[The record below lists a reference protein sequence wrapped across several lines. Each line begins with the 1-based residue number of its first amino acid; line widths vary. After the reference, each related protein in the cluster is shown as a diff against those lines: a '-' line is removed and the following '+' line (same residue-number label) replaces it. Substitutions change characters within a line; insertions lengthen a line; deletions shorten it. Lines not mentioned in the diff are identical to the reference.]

1 MAKRKLGGL
10 GKGLDSLFED
20 LPITEDA
27 SPDLTRLPV
36 REIEPD
42 PDQPRKNFD
51 EDAMAALAESI
62 GENGLLQPIA
72 VRAKKTG
79 PGYVIIAGE
88 RRWRAARM
96 AGLDEVPVLIKEVTD
111 EQAAALA
118 LIENLQREDL
128 DPIEVA
134 EGCKKLIERYGLTQE
149 EAAKRLGKS
158 RSAITN
164 AMRLLNLPEYVRDQ
178 VRTGDI
184 SAGHA
189 KALLSLGSPEQ
200 MSAAADQ
207 IIAKDMSVRQ
217 AEALCRK
224 MSKPPKPAKEED
236 AFTRPV
242 LAVEVEGALKETTG
256 SEVHVD
262 YKGGIPPHP
271 LIRGGGHVRGS
282 AQGAAVAVA
291 GHVRHENC
299 HRHWE
304 GIAECQRAHGDELP
318 QGAGLPVK
326 YSRNNQKN
334 CAVASMRLMKQ

>member
-20 LPITEDA
+20 LPMTEDA

-128 DPIEVA
+128 NPIEEAKGYRALQDVYGMTQDDVA
-134 EGCKKLIERYGLTQE
+134 QSV
-149 EAAKRLGKS
+149 GKS
-158 RSAITN
+158 RPAVAN
-164 AMRLLNLPEYVRDQ
+164 ATRLLALSEPVLKLVEDG
-178 VRTGDI
+178 TL

-189 KALLSLGSPEQ
+189 RALLPLSDPEIQ
-200 MSAAADQ
+200 LAAAKTV
-207 IIAKDMSVRQ
+207 IEKGLSVRR
-217 AEALCRK
+217 AEALAAQLLKDTQEKPVKKPSGVDYLGECARHLEHVLGRK
-224 MSKPPKPAKEED
+224 VRMTQGRKTGRIELEYYGVED
-236 AFTRPV
+236 LNQLLDA
-242 LAVEVEGALKETTG
+242 LHALKA
-256 SEVHVD
+256 
-262 YKGGIPPHP
+262 K
-271 LIRGGGHVRGS
+271 
-282 AQGAAVAVA
+282 
-291 GHVRHENC
+291 
-299 HRHWE
+299 
-304 GIAECQRAHGDELP
+304 
-318 QGAGLPVK
+318 
-326 YSRNNQKN
+326 
-334 CAVASMRLMKQ
+334 

>member
-20 LPITEDA
+20 LPMTEDA

-164 AMRLLNLPEYVRDQ
+164 AMRLLKLCPPVRAMVEDG
-178 VRTGDI
+178 RL
-184 SAGHA
+184 SSGHA
-189 KALLSLGSPEQ
+189 RAILPLSPAMQE
-200 MSAAADQ
+200 SAANA
-207 IIAKDMSVRQ
+207 IIKDELSVRQ
-217 AEALCRK
+217 TEQLVKKLTA
-224 MSKPPKPAKEED
+224 PPKPEQPEPDGLSVDYAKEAAKELGSRLGRGCRIVTGRKKGRIELEYYGVED
-236 AFTRPV
+236 LNQLLDA
-242 LAVEVEGALKETTG
+242 LHALKA
-256 SEVHVD
+256 
-262 YKGGIPPHP
+262 K
-271 LIRGGGHVRGS
+271 
-282 AQGAAVAVA
+282 
-291 GHVRHENC
+291 
-299 HRHWE
+299 
-304 GIAECQRAHGDELP
+304 
-318 QGAGLPVK
+318 
-326 YSRNNQKN
+326 
-334 CAVASMRLMKQ
+334 

>member
-20 LPITEDA
+20 LPMTEDA

-178 VRTGDI
+178 VRTGGI

-189 KALLSLGSPEQ
+189 KALLSLSSPEQ

-262 YKGGIPPHP
+262 YKGGKGVLHIAFY
-271 LIRGGGHVRGS
+271 S
-282 AQGAAVAVA
+282 DAQL
-291 GHVRHENC
+291 
-299 HRHWE
+299 
-304 GIAECQRAHGDELP
+304 Q
-318 QGAGLPVK
+318 QFAGLLGQYDPEQAAEAADP
-326 YSRNNQKN
+326 SGEDE
-334 CAVASMRLMKQ
+334 A

>member
-1 MAKRKLGGL
+1 
-10 GKGLDSLFED
+10 
-20 LPITEDA
+20 
-27 SPDLTRLPV
+27 
-36 REIEPD
+36 
-42 PDQPRKNFD
+42 
-51 EDAMAALAESI
+51 
-62 GENGLLQPIA
+62 
-72 VRAKKTG
+72 
-79 PGYVIIAGE
+79 
-88 RRWRAARM
+88 M
-96 AGLDEVPVLIKEVTD
+96 AGLDEVPVLIKDVTD

-262 YKGGIPPHP
+262 YKGGKGVLHIAFY
-271 LIRGGGHVRGS
+271 S
-282 AQGAAVAVA
+282 DAQLQQFAGLLGQYDPEQAAEAVAPS
-291 GHVRHENC
+291 G
-299 HRHWE
+299 E
-304 GIAECQRAHGDELP
+304 GEA
-318 QGAGLPVK
+318 
-326 YSRNNQKN
+326 
-334 CAVASMRLMKQ
+334 

>member
-1 MAKRKLGGL
+1 MAKKGGL
-10 GKGLDSLFED
+10 GRGLDILFQDTGAGGGDEGVST
-20 LPITEDA
+20 L
-27 SPDLTRLPV
+27 RLA
-36 REIEPD
+36 EIEPD
-42 PDQPRKNFD
+42 KNQPRKAFD
-51 EDAMAALAESI
+51 DTALSELAASI
-62 GENGLLQPIA
+62 TEHGVLQPIV
-72 VRAKKTG
+72 VRPSPAG
-79 PGYVIIAGE
+79 GYIIVAGE
-88 RRWRAARM
+88 RRWRAARL
-96 AGLDEVPVLIKEVTD
+96 AGLTEIPALIKDISDT
-111 EQAAALA
+111 QAMEIA

-262 YKGGIPPHP
+262 YKGGKGMLHIAFY
-271 LIRGGGHVRGS
+271 S
-282 AQGAAVAVA
+282 DAQLQQFAGLLGQYDPEQAAEAVAPS
-291 GHVRHENC
+291 GE
-299 HRHWE
+299 
-304 GIAECQRAHGDELP
+304 DE
-318 QGAGLPVK
+318 A
-326 YSRNNQKN
+326 
-334 CAVASMRLMKQ
+334 